1 MSSSFKSCLLALSA
15 MLALTQLAAKKED
28 PKKPE
33 TATKPAKGGRKE
45 AKENDEMEMPVPKGQ
60 PQKGVKVPLYD
71 SAGKLKMRFEI
82 GIGTWLDEAN
92 IKMEKLR
99 VETFKDDGTTEFD
112 MDLPDATLN
121 KKTREIT
128 SQTRVTV
135 KSSQYEI
142 TGNSMTF
149 NIETKSGT
157 LGGGVKMIIYD
168 KENLSGDDSKE
179 KKTTIELQPANAPT
193 KPPTKIEIK

>member
-1 MSSSFKSCLLALSA
+1 MSSSFKSSLLVLSA
-15 MLALTQLAAKKED
+15 VLALTQLAAKKED
-28 PKKPE
+28 PKKAE
-33 TATKPAKGGRKE
+33 AAAKGSKKE
-45 AKENDEMEMPVPKGQ
+45 SKGSDEMEMPVPKGQ

-71 SAGKLKMRFEI
+71 SAGKLKMRFDI
-82 GIGTWLDEAN
+82 GVGTWLDDAN

-168 KENLSGDDSKE
+168 KENLSGEESKE
-179 KKTTIELQPANAPT
+179 KKTTVEFQPANTPA
-193 KPPTKIEIK
+193 KPPAKIEIK

>member
-1 MSSSFKSCLLALSA
+1 MSSSCKSSLLVLSA
-15 MLALTQLAAKKED
+15 VLALTQLAAKKEA
-28 PKKPE
+28 PKKTE
-33 TATKPAKGGRKE
+33 AAAKGGKKE
-45 AKENDEMEMPVPKGQ
+45 AKGSDEMEMPVPKGQ
-60 PQKGVKVPLYD
+60 PQKGVRVPLYD
-71 SAGKLKMRFEI
+71 AAGKLKMRFEI
-82 GIGTWLDEAN
+82 GVGTWLDDTT

-128 SQTRVTV
+128 SQTRVKV

-157 LGGGVKMIIYD
+157 LGGGVKMIVYD
-168 KENLSGDDSKE
+168 KEDLSAEESKE
-179 KKTTIELQPANAPT
+179 KKTTIEFQPA
-193 KPPTKIEIK
+193 KPPAKIEIK